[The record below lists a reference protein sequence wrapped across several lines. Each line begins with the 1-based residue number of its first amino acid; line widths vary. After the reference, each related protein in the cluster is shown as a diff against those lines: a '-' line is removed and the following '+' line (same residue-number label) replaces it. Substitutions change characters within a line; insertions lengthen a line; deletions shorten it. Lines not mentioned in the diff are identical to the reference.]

1 MALSIKEIK
10 KLINYT
16 IDNNAVLEK
25 DGKRPIAICLE
36 ADAGIGKTSIVE
48 QVAQEREMTF
58 TKLSLHELE
67 EAGDLVGFPQ
77 MEYECQVKRRVQDK
91 DGNFKV
97 KVLDKT
103 VWLNSHQLKSDDP
116 NMKYVQT
123 GKTRMAYAKP
133 AWVPEYNENGCIF
146 LLDDFGRCNQQLS
159 QAVMELILTQGYV
172 SWKLP
177 KKTSI
182 ILTSNPDNG
191 QYNVSSM
198 DPAQRTRFLTFNLA
212 FDINSWMA
220 WAEKEGIDGRC
231 INFVASYY
239 NELFNTDEDGNSI
252 CNPRSFVMFANMIS
266 GVADWDSAE
275 SLSFITTV
283 SKGCFKDD
291 GDRFSKMFNMF
302 IRNKMHLLPQPK
314 NMLLDEW
321 SKEKPILEA
330 ALYDSTGQYRPDIAS
345 LLERRFVNY
354 VAAWLKSEDKTPIAK
369 VEKRIIDFLD
379 ADKKGGKMLFNKD
392 LFYHMI
398 KEIISDNKRQTYK
411 LMSNPKI
418 ANAVS

>member
-1 MALSIKEIK
+1 MALSIKEVK

-16 IDNNAVLEK
+16 IDNNLTLE
-25 DGKRPIAICLE
+25 DNGKRPISICLE

-48 QVAQEREMTF
+48 QIAGERGMTF

-77 MEYECQVKRRVQDK
+77 MEYECQVKKRIMDK
-91 DGNFKV
+91 DGNPKV
-97 KVLDKT
+97 KVFPEP
-103 VWLNSHQLKSDDP
+103 VWLNAHQLKPEDP
-116 NMKYVQT
+116 NTKYVQT

-133 AWVPEYNENGCIF
+133 AWVPEYNENGCLF

-182 ILTSNPDNG
+182 VLTSNPDNG
-191 QYNVSSM
+191 SYNVSSM
-198 DPAQRTRFLTFNLA
+198 DEAQRTRFLTFNLD

-239 NELFNTDEDGNSI
+239 NELFNSDGEGNHI

-266 GVADWDSAE
+266 GVQDWDTAE
-275 SLSFITTV
+275 SLSFITTI

-321 SKEKPILEA
+321 SKERPVLEA
-330 ALYDSTGQYRPDIAS
+330 ALYDSNGQYRPDIAS

-369 VEKRIIDFLD
+369 VEKRIVDFLD

-398 KEIISDNKRQTYK
+398 KEIISENKRQTYK

>member
-133 AWVPEYNENGCIF
+133 AWVPEYNENGCLF

-191 QYNVSSM
+191 Q
-198 DPAQRTRFLTFNLA
+198 
-212 FDINSWMA
+212 
-220 WAEKEGIDGRC
+220 
-231 INFVASYY
+231 
-239 NELFNTDEDGNSI
+239 
-252 CNPRSFVMFANMIS
+252 
-266 GVADWDSAE
+266 
-275 SLSFITTV
+275 
-283 SKGCFKDD
+283 
-291 GDRFSKMFNMF
+291 
-302 IRNKMHLLPQPK
+302 
-314 NMLLDEW
+314 
-321 SKEKPILEA
+321 
-330 ALYDSTGQYRPDIAS
+330 
-345 LLERRFVNY
+345 
-354 VAAWLKSEDKTPIAK
+354 
-369 VEKRIIDFLD
+369 
-379 ADKKGGKMLFNKD
+379 
-392 LFYHMI
+392 
-398 KEIISDNKRQTYK
+398 
-411 LMSNPKI
+411 
-418 ANAVS
+418 

>member
-1 MALSIKEIK
+1 MGLSAKQAKE
-10 KLINYT
+10 LINYT
-16 IDNNAVLEK
+16 IDNNKTLEEN
-25 DGKRPIAICLE
+25 GGRPISICLE
-36 ADAGIGKTSIVE
+36 GGAGIGKTSLAQ
-48 QVAQEREMTF
+48 QVAEERGMTF

-77 MEYECQVKRRVQDK
+77 MEYECQVAKAVKDA
-91 DGNFKV
+91 DGNVKI
-97 KVLDKT
+97 KVLPGT
-103 VWLNSHQLKSDDP
+103 VWLNGKQLENQPKGT
-116 NMKYVQT
+116 MVKQT

-133 AWVPEYNENGCIF
+133 AWVPEFNENGCLF

-191 QYNVSSM
+191 QYNVNSM
-198 DPAQRTRFLTFNLA
+198 DAAQRTRFLTFNLD

-220 WAEKEGIDGRC
+220 WAEKEGVDGRC

-239 NELFNTDEDGNSI
+239 NELFNEDDEGNSI
-252 CNPRSFVMFANMIS
+252 CNPRSFVMFSNMIS
-266 GVADWDSAE
+266 GVQDWDSAD
-275 SLSFITTV
+275 SLSFITMI

-314 NMLLDEW
+314 NMLLDDW
-321 SKEKPILEA
+321 SKERPVLEA

-379 ADKKGGKMLFNKD
+379 ADKKGGKVLFNKD
-392 LFYHMI
+392 LFYHMV

-418 ANAVS
+418 ANVVS